1 MTIKNQVRL
10 AHALVIVCF
19 FLSGIAGLIYQVI
32 WIRLVDKVL
41 GSSAYSVAAVLTVF
55 MAGLGAGSYLAGRLS
70 ERLNGGR
77 RLLSAYGLMEAAIGI
92 YGLASPFII
101 GLLTPLF
108 RAAYNHVFDIFW
120 LYQVLGLLG
129 CGLALILPVALM
141 GATLPVLCRFHVLS
155 LAHLG
160 ERTGRLYGINTA
172 GAALGAVLAGFFL
185 LPGLGV
191 WGTLAVSA
199 LLNVMAAAASL
210 LLLPRMVAEDGAER
224 TKEALGPVV
233 HEPLRGRM
241 KAALAVFGISG
252 FAAMA
257 YEVIWTRLLGLLIG
271 PTTYSFTVVVATF
284 ILGLAAGSL
293 VFGRI
298 ADRSRDPLLI
308 LAATQMG
315 AAVLAVLVSQLLGVS
330 QFFFAKLIYAMKDDF
345 PLLNAVQAGLL
356 FTALLPPTFLLG
368 GAFPLVS
375 RICASS
381 PDGVGRTV
389 GTAYGANT
397 VGAIAGS
404 LLAGFVLIPLMGKEN
419 ALRSAAAVQFFAG
432 LAVVSSLG
440 AGRKDLR
447 PALALAGC
455 LALGVVFFVSMP
467 SWNRMLLSYGRYKDF
482 RTIEGDI
489 LRSSWWEALWR
500 GNSILMRYERGREL
514 LFYGDGAGGFTSVE
528 RLTDNMGR
536 GRLTLLNSGK
546 PDASS
551 HGDRSTQTL
560 LAHLPL
566 LFHPDPKRVMIL
578 GLASGMTAGEALLY
592 PVERVDALEITD
604 QVVKACKLFSAWN
617 NDCLENPRLN
627 VLIQDGRNHLALTT
641 ERYDVIVS
649 EPSNPWMAGLA
660 NLYSREF
667 FENVKERLE
676 GNGIFVQW
684 IHSYEMDWPTFALV
698 GRTFASVFPHS
709 ALFATLTGV
718 GDYLMVGFKESLA
731 LDPDVA
737 ARRLSFAQK
746 SSNMEL
752 ASALVLFHLIVS
764 EDLKALFGEGP
775 IHTDMRPTLEFEA
788 PRMLHRKGEEI
799 DEMLRERRVLTEK
812 TREIINS
819 GDRQRLAL
827 DMIRF
832 SASVLS
838 PLFMLFSPDR
848 ALPEERAEY
857 LELVEAYCR
866 DNQVSDYGVFPDRSS
881 RARCAQIQADLIE
894 RQTALRPDDPDLFF
908 ALGIALREAGKDPLE
923 AFKRAASLDPFHL
936 RVRNSLGVE
945 YLISGDL
952 AKAEALFLEVL
963 KIHPGYATAY
973 FNLAQVSLRRG
984 ERSEAVT
991 FLRKGLAWE
1000 DNAEAKDLLRRL
1012 LLS

>member
-1 MTIKNQVRL
+1 
-10 AHALVIVCF
+10 
-19 FLSGIAGLIYQVI
+19 
-32 WIRLVDKVL
+32 
-41 GSSAYSVAAVLTVF
+41 VAAVLTVF

-70 ERLNGGR
+70 ERLKSGR
-77 RLLSAYGLMEAAIGI
+77 RLLSAYGLMEAAIGV
-92 YGLASPFII
+92 YGLASPLII
-101 GLLTPLF
+101 GIMTPF
-108 RAAYNHVFDIFW
+108 YRMAYNHVFDIFW

-129 CGLALILPVALM
+129 CGIGLILPVALM
-141 GATLPVLCRFHVLS
+141 GATLPVLCRFHVLT

-160 ERTGRLYGINTA
+160 ERAGRLYGINTA
-172 GAALGAVLAGFFL
+172 GAAVGAVLAGFFL
-185 LPGLGV
+185 LPALGV
-191 WGTLAVSA
+191 WGTLAVGA
-199 LLNVMAAAASL
+199 LLNVMAAAVSL
-210 LLLPRMVAEDGAER
+210 FWLTRLVGAE
-224 TKEALGPVV
+224 EAAERKAAPLDQAPMNDGSLGQ
-233 HEPLRGRM
+233 RR
-241 KAALAVFGISG
+241 KAALAIFGISG
-252 FAAMA
+252 FAAMV
-257 YEVIWTRLLGLLIG
+257 YEVVWTRLLGLLIG

-284 ILGLAAGSL
+284 ILGLAAGSV

-298 ADRSRDPLLI
+298 ADRGRHPLLI

-315 AAVLAVLVSQLLGVS
+315 AAVLAVLVSQFLGVS
-330 QFFFAKLIYAMKDDF
+330 QFFFAKLIYALKDAF
-345 PLLNAVQAGLL
+345 ALLNALQAVLL
-356 FTALLPPTFLLG
+356 FVVLLPPTFLLG
-368 GAFPLVS
+368 GAFPLVN
-375 RICASS
+375 RIYARSFE
-381 PDGVGRTV
+381 DVGRTV

-404 LLAGFVLIPLMGKEN
+404 LLAGFLLIPLMGKEN
-419 ALRSAAAVQFFAG
+419 ALRTAASMQFFAG
-432 LAVVSSLG
+432 LAVLAAFS
-440 AGRKDLR
+440 AGRKELR
-447 PALALAGC
+447 LVMAGC
-455 LALGVVFFVSMP
+455 LVIGIFFFVNMP

-489 LRSSWWEALWR
+489 LRSSWWDALWR
-500 GNSILMRYERGREL
+500 GNKILMRHERGREL
-514 LFYGDGAGGFTSVE
+514 VFYGDGAGGFTSVE
-528 RLTDNMGR
+528 RLTDNLGN

-566 LFHPDPKRVMIL
+566 LFHPDPRTVMVL
-578 GLASGMTAGEALLY
+578 GLASAMTAGETLLY
-592 PVERVDALEITD
+592 PIKRVDALEISE
-604 QVVKACKLFSAWN
+604 QVVKACRLFSAWN
-617 NDCLENPRLN
+617 NNCLEDPRLK
-627 VLIQDGRNHLALTT
+627 VIVQDGRNHLALTNET
-641 ERYDVIVS
+641 YDVIVS

-667 FENVKERLE
+667 FENVKERLA

-698 GRTFASVFPHS
+698 GRTFASVFPQS
-709 ALFATLTGV
+709 VLFATLTGV
-718 GDYLMVGFKESLA
+718 GDYLMVGFKQSLA
-731 LDPDVA
+731 LDPVVA

-746 SSNMEL
+746 SRNMNL
-752 ASALVLFHLIVS
+752 PDTRVLFHLIVS

-775 IHTDMRPTLEFEA
+775 IHTDMRPILEFEA
-788 PRMLHRKGEEI
+788 PRMLHKKGEEI
-799 DEMLRERRVLTEK
+799 DEMLREKSVLTER

-827 DMIRF
+827 DMMRF

-838 PLFMLFSPDR
+838 PLFMLFSQDR

-857 LELVEAYCR
+857 LEILESYCR
-866 DNQVSDYGVFPDRSS
+866 ENQVGDYGVFPDRPS
-881 RARCAQIQADLIE
+881 RARCARIQADLIE
-894 RQTALRPDDPDLFF
+894 RQTVLRPDDPELFF

-923 AFKRAASLDPFHL
+923 AFKRAASLDPFH
-936 RVRNSLGVE
+936 VKARNSLGVE

-952 AKAEALFLEVL
+952 AKAEALFLEAL

-984 ERSEAVT
+984 ERSDAVT

-1000 DNAEAKDLLRRL
+1000 DNSEATELLRRL